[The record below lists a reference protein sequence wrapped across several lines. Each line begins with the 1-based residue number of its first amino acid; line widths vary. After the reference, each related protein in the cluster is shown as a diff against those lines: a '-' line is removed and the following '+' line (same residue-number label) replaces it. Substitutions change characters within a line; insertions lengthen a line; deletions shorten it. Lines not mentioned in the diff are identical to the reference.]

1 MDKKEIGYS
10 HQVCLSIG
18 IFHNILQKDIKNI
31 FALVPPILLKLY
43 INFFFLCKMFVC
55 QIYLCSHWTNSKG
68 IWVYRGDED
77 IDYVKIERHSLV
89 NYSNWYLVPH
99 RQWIQYN
106 HLFIYYGTTCS
117 FSTKE
122 VMIMLPQV
130 SEVSTPDLSNSI

>member
-10 HQVCLSIG
+10 HLVCLSIG

-43 INFFFLCKMFVC
+43 IKFFFCVNVC
-55 QIYLCSHWTNSKG
+55 VPNLLITVIEQIPKAYECTEVMRILIMWK
-68 IWVYRGDED
+68 W
-77 IDYVKIERHSLV
+77 RHSLV

-106 HLFIYYGTTCS
+106 HLFIYYLEPTCS